1 MTRVKI
7 GAWHFLPT
15 EYYKQQQRLRLAQD
29 LALDDETFDAALSDP
44 QYDTIVYFHGN
55 ALNRAA
61 PWRIDLYKVVYCFLC
76 LLYVT

>member
-15 EYYKQQQRLRLAQD
+15 EYYKQQQQLRLAQD

-61 PWRIDLYKVVYCFLC
+61 PWRIDLYKVMRCFLC
-76 LLYVT
+76 L